1 MKVRGVDFVF
11 YNVTDMDKAVAF
23 YRDTLGLKVIGE
35 VGKMWTEFETGT
47 TALSIGVYG
56 AKPIKKGE
64 KGNVSVALSVD
75 DVEKTLVE
83 LKAKGVTVNMEP
95 QSFDPCFMASI
106 SDPDGNEIVLHH
118 RKDGTVG

>member
-23 YRDTLGLKVIGE
+23 YRDVLGLKVIGE
-35 VGKMWTEFETGT
+35 PGKMWTEFDTGNL
-47 TALSIGVYG
+47 ALVIGIYG
-56 AKPIKKGE
+56 GEPIPKGKKA
-64 KGNVSVALSVD
+64 NVSVGLAVD
-75 DVEKTLVE
+75 DVKSALQH
-83 LKAKGVTVNMEP
+83 LKSKGVPINMDL

-106 SDPDGNEIVLHH
+106 SDPDGNEIVIHQ